1 MQEICVQSLG
11 WEDPLEEGIATHS
24 SIFAWRIPEEPGGLQ
39 SMRSQSWTWLCNW
52 AHSMSKT
59 QELVE
64 VESESRGRS
73 REEMALEKDAEAS
86 PAKELGL

>member
-1 MQEICVQSLG
+1 
-11 WEDPLEEGIATHS
+11 
-24 SIFAWRIPEEPGGLQ
+24 
-39 SMRSQSWTWLCNW
+39 
-52 AHSMSKT
+52 MSKT